1 MALDAIT
8 HISIDLANPGV
19 TATVRAVQE
28 DLRSRFV
35 EVELLENKAALEIP
49 AGTNG
54 MIGIRTPTNVHI
66 LYDEDEDGDPAVVID
81 GNVATCYLRQEA
93 LANPG
98 QLYVNLILQNG
109 TRILTSFAFFVN
121 VEAVAV
127 PSGAVVQ
134 SDYFNYLSA
143 QIEAAAAV
151 VDTATGIVDDCTDE
165 ADRAKTEADRAESY
179 ASGVQYPV
187 SYDTQTLTDSQ
198 KAQAR
203 TNIYAA
209 SQNHHST
216 HATGGSDA
224 LTPSDIGAAAD
235 SDLTNYIPVANA
247 GAASGVAT
255 LDSDAHLTPAQ
266 GQAKYRSISSN
277 TTIQSSD
284 ADTVLLATGTITVT
298 LASLDQGTEFELWNK
313 GSGIVTL
320 SGTMFVSGYGSL
332 STAKLNSNSVCVCKR
347 MNSVWHVAGGVS
359 S

>member
-35 EVELLENKAALEIP
+35 AVELLENRAALEIP

-54 MIGIRTPTNVHI
+54 MIGIKTPTNVHI

-81 GNVATCYLRQEA
+81 GNVATLYLRQEA

-109 TRILTSFAFFVN
+109 TRILTSFAFYVN

-151 VDTATGIVDDCTDE
+151 VETATGIVGDCTDE
-165 ADRAKTEADRAESY
+165 ADRAKTEADRAEMY

-187 SYDTQTLTDSQ
+187 SYKPMTLPSEDQAQTRQ
-198 KAQAR
+198 
-203 TNIYAA
+203 NISAA
-209 SQNHHST
+209 STSHAST

-224 LTPSDIGAAAD
+224 LTPADIGAAAAG
-235 SDLTNYIPVANA
+235 DLANYIPAANA

-255 LDSDAHLTPAQ
+255 LDADAHITPAQ
-266 GQAKYRSISSN
+266 GQAKYRSISADM
-277 TTIQSSD
+277 TVQSSD
-284 ADTVLLATGTITVT
+284 ADTVLLATGTITIT
-298 LASLDQGTEFELWNK
+298 LASLDQGTEIEIWNK
-313 GSGIVTL
+313 GTGIVTIAG
-320 SGTMFVSGYGSL
+320 SMFVSGYGSL
-332 STAKLNSNSVCVCKR
+332 NSCKINAYSVCVLKR